1 MPDSLVSDE
10 LKEQD
15 LVVTGLDKVL
25 QKVEV
30 SEKVYFNT
38 LCEEQK

>member
-1 MPDSLVSDE
+1 MKFVPGIKVLPETLISDD

-15 LVVTGLDKVL
+15 LTVTGLDKVL

-30 SEKVYFNT
+30 SF
-38 LCEEQK
+38 